1 MMGFVGLL
9 KLAVKCLDILAWPVF
24 GLGYPLCASILAI
37 ETNSNSDTQKLITYW
52 VSISVV
58 LLFEHTFQLQWLA
71 FWPHIK
77 LLIVGCLVLPYF
89 HGSLYVYK
97 HLVLPCLSIGPRIIT
112 CQFNKLKLFFK
123 KDDFLVEVKRYVKEN
138 GSDALEDLIASTKKS
153 AKPNVAVN
161 EIRAVAAEDWPK
173 SEQPKLPVR
182 YKDGNAV
189 KITEKIEVAST
200 KQLKLEQPKL
210 PVRLEDSN
218 PVEVTEKKEVKE
230 VASTEQLKFEQ
241 PKLPVLFKDS
251 NAAEI
256 TEKREVTSTKQVRQ
270 VESNISQTENS
281 TFPPLEFIN
290 TVTTTEGGR
299 DLCEI
304 LPPEKVLNVWTCA
317 ICQMT
322 VQSETVLN
330 SHLQGN
336 RHKAA
341 CERLKVEN
349 QIPKSEVPPV
359 SEGEKFNVTTA
370 TTWIDVACVVCQLT
384 LTNQIDLSSHLQG
397 KRHKKACELLNSKNQ
412 ASNSNVFP
420 SSVGKNANFPES
432 KPEKCTVNNSTP
444 PENRIYE
451 AKKLENLMKS
461 RFVEIRDSKW
471 WCTIC
476 NISCT
481 GEENMRSHLNAKK
494 HLARMRALDGPGSGV
509 HA

>member
-1 MMGFVGLL
+1 MNR
-9 KLAVKCLDILAWPVF
+9 
-24 GLGYPLCASILAI
+24 CASILAI

-71 FWPHIK
+71 FWPYIK
-77 LLIVGCLVLPYF
+77 LMIVGCLVLPYF

-123 KDDFLVEVKRYVKEN
+123 KDDFLVEVKE
-138 GSDALEDLIASTKKS
+138 KKS
-153 AKPNVAVN
+153 AKPNAAVN
-161 EIRAVAAEDWPK
+161 ETKAVAAEDWPK

-189 KITEKIEVAST
+189 KITEKMEVAST
-200 KQLKLEQPKL
+200 KQVIFLSWNSLNFQF
-210 PVRLEDSN
+210 RLEDSN
-218 PVEVTEKKEVKE
+218 AVEVTEKKEVKE
-230 VASTEQLKFEQ
+230 VASTEQFYS
-241 PKLPVLFKDS
+241 KDS

-317 ICQMT
+317 ICQLT

-341 CERLKVEN
+341 CERLKDEN

-359 SEGEKFNVTTA
+359 SEGKKFNVTTA
-370 TTWIDVACVVCQLT
+370 TTGIDVTCVVCQLT

-397 KRHKKACELLNSKNQ
+397 KRHKKACELLNSKIQ
-412 ASNSNVFP
+412 ASNSNVSP
-420 SSVGKNANFPES
+420 SSVERTLIFLKAS
-432 KPEKCTVNNSTP
+432 Q
-444 PENRIYE
+444 
-451 AKKLENLMKS
+451 
-461 RFVEIRDSKW
+461 
-471 WCTIC
+471 
-476 NISCT
+476 
-481 GEENMRSHLNAKK
+481 RS
-494 HLARMRALDGPGSGV
+494 V
-509 HA
+509 Q

>member
-1 MMGFVGLL
+1 M
-9 KLAVKCLDILAWPVF
+9 
-24 GLGYPLCASILAI
+24 
-37 ETNSNSDTQKLITYW
+37 
-52 VSISVV
+52 
-58 LLFEHTFQLQWLA
+58 
-71 FWPHIK
+71 
-77 LLIVGCLVLPYF
+77 IVGCLVLPYF

-123 KDDFLVEVKRYVKEN
+123 KDDFLVEVKETLSILDVI
-138 GSDALEDLIASTKKS
+138 SMSFSSLLALPKTVSFFQKKS
-153 AKPNVAVN
+153 AKPNAAVN
-161 EIRAVAAEDWPK
+161 ETKAVAAEDWPK

-189 KITEKIEVAST
+189 KITEKMEVAST
-200 KQLKLEQPKL
+200 KQVIFLSWNSLNFQF
-210 PVRLEDSN
+210 RLEDSN
-218 PVEVTEKKEVKE
+218 AVEVTEKKEVKE
-230 VASTEQLKFEQ
+230 VASTEQFYS
-241 PKLPVLFKDS
+241 KDS

-317 ICQMT
+317 ICQLT

-341 CERLKVEN
+341 CERLKDEN

-359 SEGEKFNVTTA
+359 SEGKKFNVTTA
-370 TTWIDVACVVCQLT
+370 TTGIDVTCVVCQLT

-397 KRHKKACELLNSKNQ
+397 KRHKKACELLNSKIQ
-412 ASNSNVFP
+412 ASNSNVSP
-420 SSVGKNANFPES
+420 SSVERTLIFLKAS
-432 KPEKCTVNNSTP
+432 Q
-444 PENRIYE
+444 
-451 AKKLENLMKS
+451 
-461 RFVEIRDSKW
+461 
-471 WCTIC
+471 
-476 NISCT
+476 
-481 GEENMRSHLNAKK
+481 RS
-494 HLARMRALDGPGSGV
+494 V
-509 HA
+509 Q

>member
-1 MMGFVGLL
+1 M
-9 KLAVKCLDILAWPVF
+9 PVF

-71 FWPHIK
+71 FWPYIK
-77 LLIVGCLVLPYF
+77 LMIVGCLVLPYF

-123 KDDFLVEVKRYVKEN
+123 KDDFLVEVKRYMKEN

-153 AKPNVAVN
+153 AKPNAAVN
-161 EIRAVAAEDWPK
+161 ETKAVAAEDWPK

-189 KITEKIEVAST
+189 KITEKMEVAST

-218 PVEVTEKKEVKE
+218 AVEVTEKKEVKE

-317 ICQMT
+317 ICQLT

-359 SEGEKFNVTTA
+359 SEGKKFNVTTA
-370 TTWIDVACVVCQLT
+370 TTGIDVTCVVCQLT

-397 KRHKKACELLNSKNQ
+397 KRHKKACELLNSKIQ
-412 ASNSNVFP
+412 ASNSNVSP

-444 PENRIYE
+444 PENRVHE
-451 AKKLENLMKS
+451 EKKLENLMKS

-481 GEENMRSHLNAKK
+481 GEGNMRSHLNAKK

>member
-1 MMGFVGLL
+1 MT
-9 KLAVKCLDILAWPVF
+9 
-24 GLGYPLCASILAI
+24 S
-37 ETNSNSDTQKLITYW
+37 S
-52 VSISVV
+52 
-58 LLFEHTFQLQWLA
+58 
-71 FWPHIK
+71 
-77 LLIVGCLVLPYF
+77 
-89 HGSLYVYK
+89 K
-97 HLVLPCLSIGPRIIT
+97 HLYLPHL
-112 CQFNKLKLFFK
+112 
-123 KDDFLVEVKRYVKEN
+123 
-138 GSDALEDLIASTKKS
+138 
-153 AKPNVAVN
+153 
-161 EIRAVAAEDWPK
+161 
-173 SEQPKLPVR
+173 
-182 YKDGNAV
+182 
-189 KITEKIEVAST
+189 
-200 KQLKLEQPKL
+200 
-210 PVRLEDSN
+210 
-218 PVEVTEKKEVKE
+218 
-230 VASTEQLKFEQ
+230 
-241 PKLPVLFKDS
+241 
-251 NAAEI
+251 
-256 TEKREVTSTKQVRQ
+256 QVRQ

-341 CERLKVEN
+341 CERLKVKN

-359 SEGEKFNVTTA
+359 SEGKKFNVTTA
-370 TTWIDVACVVCQLT
+370 TGIDVTCVVCQLT
-384 LTNQIDLSSHLQG
+384 LKNQIDLSSHLQG

-412 ASNSNVFP
+412 SSNSNVSP
-420 SSVGKNANFPES
+420 ASVGKNANFPES
-432 KPEKCTVNNSTP
+432 KAEKCTVNNSTP
-444 PENRIYE
+444 PENRIHE

-481 GEENMRSHLNAKK
+481 GEGNMRSHLNAKK

>member
-1 MMGFVGLL
+1 MHM
-9 KLAVKCLDILAWPVF
+9 PVF
-24 GLGYPLCASILAI
+24 GLGYPICASILAI

-58 LLFEHTFQLQWLA
+58 LLFEHSFQLQWLA
-71 FWPHIK
+71 FWPYIK
-77 LLIVGCLVLPYF
+77 LMIVGCLVLPYF
-89 HGSLYVYK
+89 HGSLYIYK
-97 HLVLPCLSIGPRIIT
+97 HLVLPCLSMGPRIIT

-123 KDDFLVEVKRYVKEN
+123 KDDFLVEVKRYMKEN
-138 GSDALEDLIASTKKS
+138 GSHALEDLIASTKKS

-173 SEQPKLPVR
+173 SKQPELPVR
-182 YKDGNAV
+182 YKDSNAV

-200 KQLKLEQPKL
+200 KQLKLEQPKHQ
-210 PVRLEDSN
+210 VRLEDSN
-218 PVEVTEKKEVKE
+218 AVEVTQKKE
-230 VASTEQLKFEQ
+230 VASTEQLKLEQ

-256 TEKREVTSTKQVRQ
+256 TEKKEVTSTKKVRQ
-270 VESNISQTENS
+270 VESNFSQTENS

-290 TVTTTEGGR
+290 TVTTTGGGR

-304 LPPEKVLNVWTCA
+304 LPPEKVLNAWTCA
-317 ICQMT
+317 ICQVT

-341 CERLKVEN
+341 CERLKLKN
-349 QIPKSEVPPV
+349 QIPESEVPPV
-359 SEGEKFNVTTA
+359 SVGKEFNVTAA
-370 TTWIDVACVVCQLT
+370 TTAIDVACVVCQLT
-384 LTNQIDLSSHLQG
+384 LKNQIDLSSHLQG
-397 KRHKKACELLNSKNQ
+397 KRHKKACLLLNSKNQ
-412 ASNSNVFP
+412 ASNSNVSP
-420 SSVGKNANFPES
+420 ASVGKNANFPES

-444 PENRIYE
+444 PENRIHE
-451 AKKLENLMKS
+451 AKKPENLMKS

-471 WCTIC
+471 WCKIC
-476 NISCT
+476 NKSCT
-481 GEENMRSHLNAKK
+481 GEGNMKSHLKAKK